1 MERILLSMNFGDNV
15 SKRFSSYDFFGYL
28 LPGIISF
35 LVVLFCTHN
44 LDLPLLKLL
53 TKEDLIQILK
63 ETFLLDNGITS
74 KIIGTIVLL
83 TSLYFTGH
91 IVACFSHII
100 FDRIIVRNSIGY
112 PIPFIIKTDARQ
124 KSRVQTAYT
133 TLIILGLI
141 FLAYPIFFYVFPN
154 FQMAEITIKLIITIS
169 LTIIIV
175 RGIQIFLSLY
185 RVNRKSWRITRKI
198 AYMRFMKFIFRKPLI
213 DMRFISTLFYLP
225 FRKFTS
231 TDSPINEDI
240 SKRFKSKFET
250 IFKFKPKQYDSDAY
264 WLAYIAISNDSNTR
278 IKLNNWLNLYGC
290 LRNYSCVM
298 SLTAFFIASNI
309 WYTIIFLDSTPSF
322 TDSLA
327 LMVFIF
333 LMFILFV
340 KYWIIYFNYYS
351 KYIVR
356 TFAYY
361 QDINVVE
368 TAQTS
373 QPADQS

>member
-1 MERILLSMNFGDNV
+1 MNFGDNI

-35 LVVLFCTHN
+35 LVGLFCIHN
-44 LDLPLLKLL
+44 LDLPLLRLL
-53 TKEDLIQILK
+53 TKKDLIVVLK
-63 ETFLLDNGITS
+63 ETFLLDNSTTS
-74 KIIGTIVLL
+74 KIIGSIILL

-91 IVACFSHII
+91 IIACFSHII
-100 FDRIIVRNSIGY
+100 FDRVIVRNSIGY

-133 TLIILGLI
+133 TLIILGFI
-141 FLAYPIFFYVFPN
+141 FLAYPIFFYFIPN
-154 FQMAEITIKLIITIS
+154 FQLAQIVIKWIIIVS

-198 AYMRFMKFIFRKPLI
+198 AYSKFMKFIFRKALI

-250 IFKFKPKQYDSDAY
+250 IFKFKPNQYDSDAY
-264 WLAYIAISNDSNTR
+264 WLAYIAISNDPNTR

-309 WYTIIFLDSTPSF
+309 WYSIIFLNSTPSF
-322 TDSLA
+322 IDSLA
-327 LMVFIF
+327 LLIFLF

-361 QDINVVE
+361 LEINEVQ
-368 TAQTS
+368 TTQTS
-373 QPADQS
+373 QPANQS

>member
-1 MERILLSMNFGDNV
+1 MNFGDNV

-53 TKEDLIQILK
+53 TKEDFIQILK

-74 KIIGTIVLL
+74 KIIGSIVLL

-141 FLAYPIFFYVFPN
+141 FLTYPIFFYFFPN
-154 FQMAEITIKLIITIS
+154 FQMAEITIKWIITIS

-175 RGIQIFLSLY
+175 RGFQIFFGLFKINKKNKSNAQKNCFLKASLFDT
-185 RVNRKSWRITRKI
+185 SC
-198 AYMRFMKFIFRKPLI
+198 
-213 DMRFISTLFYLP
+213 ISTFFYLP

-231 TDSPINEDI
+231 TDSPINDEI
-240 SKRFKSKFET
+240 AKKFKSKFET
-250 IFKFKPKQYDSDAY
+250 IFKFKPNQYDSDAY
-264 WLAYIAISNDSNTR
+264 WLAYIAVSNDPNTR

-298 SLTAFFIASNI
+298 SLTAFFIATNI
-309 WYTIIFLDSTPSF
+309 WYSIIFLDSTPSF